1 MDELEEVRK
10 HFFIKD
16 YYDLDD
22 YECGKIPEDDPE
34 SEEEEEEE

>member
-10 HFFIKD
+10 HFFDKD
-16 YYDLDD
+16 YYDLDA
-22 YECGKIPEDDPE
+22 YERGEIVEDDPE